1 LRRILEEL
9 RDSGFRELAG
19 ARVTARVPV
28 PERLINEFL
37 ADAVP
42 QSGAVRRITVHP
54 QPGDRIGVRV
64 KLARP
69 EFLPPLSATLLIER
83 QPDLPASPTFVFQVL
98 GLAGLL
104 ALGGPFSTL
113 GSRLPRGV
121 YLERDRLSVNL
132 AEVLAHHG
140 LGDCVQYVERLRV
153 SSEAGCLVF
162 DVEAAVDSGAGS
174 LRAVE
179 DVGNE
184 SGSPGSGGG

>member
-1 LRRILEEL
+1 LRRIFEKL

-42 QSGAVRRITVHP
+42 QSGAVRQITVHP
-54 QPGDRIGVRV
+54 QPEDRIGVRV

-69 EFLPPLSATLLIER
+69 GFLPPLSATLLIER
-83 QPDLPASPTFVFQVL
+83 QPDLPGSPTFVFQVL

-121 YLERDRLSVNL
+121 HLERDRLSVNL
-132 AEVLAHHG
+132 AELLAHYG
-140 LGDCVQYVERLRV
+140 LGDWLQYMERLRV
-153 SSEAGCLVF
+153 SSEAGRLML
-162 DVEAAVDSGAGS
+162 DVEAAVDSRVGS

-179 DVGNE
+179 DAGNE
-184 SGSPGSGGG
+184 WGSPGSGGG